1 MTPVEKPWTRLA
13 VSVVERA
20 VEDYII
26 LREMGALSG
35 TEIRY
40 ELWNYDVGKNWRFMP
55 IGYRNA
61 FEVRELIEFL
71 DGPEFDRLC
80 DRLSTSTAVWNAE
93 IFRERIGLRPTE
105 RPLLTSSELWWSHGH
120 AHSIRGRRDGSQLP
134 AAPLYNPSTEIN
146 TTTDDDDDI
155 ETAAA

>member
-1 MTPVEKPWTRLA
+1 MTPVDKPYTRLA
-13 VSVVERA
+13 VSVIERA

-26 LREMGALSG
+26 LRELGAVSG

-71 DGPEFDRLC
+71 DGTEFDRLC
-80 DRLSTSTAVWNAE
+80 DRLSTSTVVWNAG

-105 RPLLTSSELWWSHGH
+105 RPLLTSKEIWWSHGH
-120 AHSIRGRRDGSQLP
+120 AHSVRGRRDGSHLP
-134 AAPLYNPSTEIN
+134 TAPLYNPTETNN
-146 TTTDDDDDI
+146 TPDHDDT
-155 ETAAA
+155 ETLAA

>member
-1 MTPVEKPWTRLA
+1 MTPVDKPWTRLA
-13 VSVVERA
+13 VFVVERA

-26 LREMGALSG
+26 LREMGAVSG

-80 DRLSTSTAVWNAE
+80 DRLSTSTAVWNAG
-93 IFRERIGLRPTE
+93 IFRERIGLRPTN
-105 RPLLTSSELWWSHGH
+105 RPLLTSEDLWWSHGH
-120 AHSIRGRRDGSQLP
+120 AHSIRGRRDGSALP
-134 AAPLYNPSTEIN
+134 AAPLYNPDTETNAIPDN
-146 TTTDDDDDI
+146 DDI
-155 ETAAA
+155 TETAAA

>member
-1 MTPVEKPWTRLA
+1 MTPVDKPYTRLA
-13 VSVVERA
+13 VSVIERA

-26 LREMGALSG
+26 LRELGAVSG

-71 DGPEFDRLC
+71 DGTEFDRLC
-80 DRLSTSTAVWNAE
+80 DRLSTSTQVWPAG
-93 IFRERIGLRPTE
+93 IIRERMGLRPTA
-105 RPLLTSSELWWSHGH
+105 RPLLTSAELPWSHGH
-120 AHSIRGRRDGSQLP
+120 GHAVRNRKDGSSLP
-134 AAPLYNPSTEIN
+134 AAPLYNPTETN
-146 TTTDDDDDI
+146 TTPDDDDI
-155 ETAAA
+155 TETAAA